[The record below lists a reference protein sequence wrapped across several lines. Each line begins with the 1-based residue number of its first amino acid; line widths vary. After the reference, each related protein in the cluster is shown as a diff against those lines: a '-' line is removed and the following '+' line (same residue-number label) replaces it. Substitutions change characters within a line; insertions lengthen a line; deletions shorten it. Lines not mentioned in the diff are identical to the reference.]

1 MNRRELISAGNPDET
16 VVVRGSRYAI
26 GPLESAHG
34 SIHISGGRITAIQ
47 SDLSL
52 GRSVP
57 NHTEIDLSGFLLLP
71 GLINAHDHL
80 EFALYPRLADPP
92 YCNYVEWGEDIHDKY
107 PEVIAKHRAVPKDVR
122 VWWGGIRNLLCG
134 VTTVSHHNPLLP
146 QMRRSDFPIRV
157 VQEYGWAHSLALGGD
172 LRMARAATPKGRAF
186 IVHACEGVDGRARE
200 ELWALDKLGLF
211 DEHTVLVHGLA
222 IDGEGVALM
231 IERQASLIVCPSS
244 NYFLFRKLPD
254 LGLLSRIPRVALG
267 NDSPLTAAGDLL
279 DEIRFA
285 IHVCKVS
292 PQDAYRMVT
301 TVPAEILQLGNFE
314 GSIRQSGV
322 ADLIAIRDT
331 GGLAAER
338 LPFLSMED
346 VELVMIAGRVHSASG
361 AMLERLPRSATQD
374 LEPLSVGT
382 ATRWLRAPVVD
393 LLRKA
398 EEVLGKGEV
407 RLCGKTVCATASLE
421 LEHAC

>member
-1 MNRRELISAGNPDET
+1 
-16 VVVRGSRYAI
+16 
-26 GPLESAHG
+26 
-34 SIHISGGRITAIQ
+34 
-47 SDLSL
+47 
-52 GRSVP
+52 
-57 NHTEIDLSGFLLLP
+57 
-71 GLINAHDHL
+71 
-80 EFALYPRLADPP
+80 
-92 YCNYVEWGEDIHDKY
+92 
-107 PEVIAKHRAVPKDVR
+107 
-122 VWWGGIRNLLCG
+122 
-134 VTTVSHHNPLLP
+134 
-146 QMRRSDFPIRV
+146 
-157 VQEYGWAHSLALGGD
+157 
-172 LRMARAATPKGRAF
+172 MARAATPKGRAF

>member
-1 MNRRELISAGNPDET
+1 MNRHEPISAGNHDET
-16 VVVRGSRYAI
+16 IVVRGSRYAI

-34 SIHISGGRITAIQ
+34 SIRICGGRITAIQ

-52 GRSVP
+52 GRPAPS
-57 NHTEIDLSGFLLLP
+57 HTEIDLSGFLLLP

-92 YCNYVEWGEDIHDKY
+92 YGNYVEWGEDIHNKF

-122 VWWGGIRNLLCG
+122 AGWGGIRNLLCG

-146 QMRRSDFPIRV
+146 QMQRSEFPVRV
-157 VQEYGWAHSLALGGD
+157 VQKYGWAHSFALGGD

-200 ELWALDKLGLF
+200 ELWELDKLGLF
-211 DEHTVLVHGLA
+211 DKSTVLVHGLA

-254 LGLLSRIPRVALG
+254 LGLLSGIPRVALG

-279 DEIRFA
+279 DESRFA

-292 PQDAYRMVT
+292 PQHAYRMVT
-301 TVPAEILQLGNFE
+301 TIPAEILRLDDAE
-314 GSIRQSGV
+314 GSIRESGV
-322 ADLIAIRDT
+322 ADLIAVRDT

-346 VELVMIAGRVHSASG
+346 VELVMIAGRVHSASA

-374 LEPLSVGT
+374 LQPLSVGT
-382 ATRWLRAPVVD
+382 VTRWLRAPVAD
-393 LLRKA
+393 LLQKG
-398 EEVLGKGEV
+398 EEVLGKDEV
-407 RLCGKTVCATASLE
+407 RLGGKTVRGTASLE